1 MTTRSGRSIE
11 LFFVDGDPGGMVTAT
26 IPFQWTGHVLVSS
39 RTQIKQAL
47 ARDEAGRPGVYL
59 LVGDVEGEP
68 RLYVGETDEIKTRI
82 TQHAAKKDWWV
93 TAILITSS
101 GEPLNKAHARYL
113 ESRLHADATRL
124 KKITLDNSQA
134 PTPSPLSEAARAHM
148 DDFLENIYLV
158 LPALR
163 FDFLTE
169 DTKSDSPKLPEAGE
183 DGPTYF
189 TLTVPKHGVK
199 ARAWVEGGQFI
210 VEAGSIA
217 RKKWMGS
224 TTGESSY
231 ARLFSELTAQS
242 VLIPQE
248 KHSVFSKSYAF
259 KSPSAAAAV
268 VAGRPTS
275 GPASWMVEGTKT
287 TYGDWE
293 QANLAALADDIDIDD
308 LLKDL

>member
-1 MTTRSGRSIE
+1 MTTRTGRSIE
-11 LFFVDGDPGGMVTAT
+11 LFYVDGDPGGMVTAT

-47 ARDEAGRPGVYL
+47 ARPEAGRPGVYL
-59 LVGDVEGEP
+59 LVGDVEGETH
-68 RLYVGETDEIKTRI
+68 LYVGETDEIKTRI
-82 TQHAAKKDWWV
+82 TTHAAQKDWWS

-113 ESRLHADATRL
+113 ESRLHSDATRL
-124 KKITLDNSQA
+124 RKIALDNDKS
-134 PTPSPLSEAARAHM
+134 PTESTLSEAAMAHM

-169 DTKSDSPKLPEAGE
+169 DTKPDFPKPSDHEVDEAA
-183 DGPTYF
+183 YF
-189 TLTVPKHGVK
+189 TLSVPKHGLK
-199 ARAWVEGGQFI
+199 AQARVEGGQFI

-217 RKKWMGS
+217 QREWIGTTSGDS
-224 TTGESSY
+224 TY
-231 ARLFSELTAQS
+231 ARLFGELVSQGI
-242 VLIPQE
+242 LMPQGQ
-248 KHSVFSKSYAF
+248 HSVFAKSYVF

-275 GPASWMVEGTKT
+275 GPTHWKLKGTSKS
-287 TYGDWE
+287 YGEWE
-293 QANLAALADDIDIDD
+293 QENLSALIGDIEID
-308 LLKDL
+308 L